1 MTPGHQAPSVY
12 TIELPKPL
20 KGHNIPISASIC
32 LDFASSSSFTSFH
45 SRPALILAPARTWHI
60 GVGFAMWEQAKARAA
75 ETGSTV
81 VWCDGGE
88 GGISGIA
95 TAAYSEIVQ
104 VGPGSWVK
112 RLGVPYPFDETRTI
126 YTWGGNTF
134 AFIVVWALLG
144 LGSVGEAVCAGER
157 QVRDGVA
164 RLAPVIGVARRMLLV
179 MTSRRRETGPAVNE
193 QTSLLG

>member
-1 MTPGHQAPSVY
+1 MIPGNEPPSIY

-32 LDFASSSSFTSFH
+32 LDFASSSSSTSFH

-60 GVGFAMWEQAKARAA
+60 GVGSAMWEQAKARAA

-95 TAAYSEIVQ
+95 NAAYSEIVQ

-112 RLGVPYPFDETRTI
+112 RLGVPYPFDETRTT

-134 AFIVVWALLG
+134 ADIVIWAWLG
-144 LGSVGEAVCAGER
+144 LGSAGEAVFVGGR

-164 RLAPVIGVARRMLLV
+164 RLAPVIGVARRILLV
-179 MTSRRRETGPAVNE
+179 VTRRQRETRPTVNE